1 MKKRK
6 VSYRR
11 INWFIFLLIATSI
24 AAGIFIALKLWFVLI
39 FILPLMIMSISRL
52 LSVYSGIIDRLGF
65 IIRAVRNDDYSFRFT
80 INPNHTENAFVNQSL
95 NEIKE
100 VMDEKKRLIREDE
113 KNFELIMEC
122 ANIGIMLLMENG
134 TVVHANSKALET
146 FSLPMISHVGYLKS
160 QSEELVEILNN
171 IKPSEQK
178 SVKYYTEIGE
188 TNLVL
193 SCSAIKYKEKNLRVV
208 TIGNINKEL
217 DNQEAEVWEKLT
229 RILTHEIMNS
239 LAPITSISNTLINNL
254 DDAKKVGE
262 GLEIIHTTSDRLMQF
277 VNSFRQVT
285 RIPPPQKAPFY
296 LKELLADAVAL
307 TNSGKIKINID
318 INPDDIMLYADRTQ
332 ISQVIVNLL
341 KNAVESCENNNDD
354 KEYFIEIHS
363 HLDSEER
370 IYIEISNNG
379 GKISDEIADNIFTPF
394 FTTKQ
399 DGSGIGL
406 ALSRQIVRL
415 HGGTIH
421 LSRNTDEKVAFLI
434 IMD

>member
-122 ANIGIMLLMENG
+122 ANIGIMLFMENG

-406 ALSRQIVRL
+406 ALSRQIIRL

-434 IMD
+434 VID

>member
-39 FILPLMIMSISRL
+39 FILPLMMMSISRL

-262 GLEIIHTTSDRLMQF
+262 GLDIIHTTSDRLMQF

-296 LKELLADAVAL
+296 LKELLADAVSL
-307 TNSGKIKINID
+307 INSGKIKINID

-332 ISQVIVNLL
+332 ISQVVVNLM

-406 ALSRQIVRL
+406 ALSRQIIRL

-434 IMD
+434 IME

>member
-11 INWFIFLLIATSI
+11 INWFIFLLIVTSI

-39 FILPLMIMSISRL
+39 FILPLMMMSISRL

-262 GLEIIHTTSDRLMQF
+262 GLDIIHTTSDRLMQF

-332 ISQVIVNLL
+332 ISQVVVNLM

-406 ALSRQIVRL
+406 ALSRQIIRL

>member
-39 FILPLMIMSISRL
+39 FILPLMMMSISRL

-332 ISQVIVNLL
+332 ISQVIVNLM

-354 KEYFIEIHS
+354 KDYFIEIHS

-421 LSRNTDEKVAFLI
+421 LSRNTEEKVAFMVVLE
-434 IMD
+434 

>member
-11 INWFIFLLIATSI
+11 INWFITLLITASI

-39 FILPLMIMSISRL
+39 IIIPLLILSISKL

-160 QSEELVEILNN
+160 QLEELVEILNN

-363 HLDSEER
+363 HLDSDER

-406 ALSRQIVRL
+406 ALSRQIIRL

-421 LSRNTDEKVAFLI
+421 LSKNTEEKVAFMI
-434 IMD
+434 IVE

>member
-11 INWFIFLLIATSI
+11 INWFIFLLIATSM
-24 AAGIFIALKLWFVLI
+24 ATGIFIALKLWFILI
-39 FILPLMIMSISRL
+39 IILPLMALSISRL

-122 ANIGIMLLMENG
+122 ANIGIMLIMENG
-134 TVVHANSKALET
+134 TVVHANSKVLET
-146 FSLPMISHVGYLKS
+146 FSLPMISHVGYLNS
-160 QSEELVEILNN
+160 QSEELVEILKN

-193 SCSAIKYKEKNLRVV
+193 SCSAIRYKEKDLRVV

-262 GLEIIHTTSDRLMQF
+262 GLDIIHTTSDRLMQF

-296 LKELLADAVAL
+296 LKELLTDAVAL

-354 KEYFIEIHS
+354 KDYFIEIHS

-379 GKISDEIADNIFTPF
+379 GKISEEVAENIFTPF

-406 ALSRQIVRL
+406 ALSRQIIRL

-421 LSRNTDEKVAFLI
+421 LSRNTDDKVAFLI
-434 IMD
+434 VME

>member
-39 FILPLMIMSISRL
+39 FILPLMMMSISRL

-262 GLEIIHTTSDRLMQF
+262 GLDIIHTTSDRLMQF

-379 GKISDEIADNIFTPF
+379 GKISDEIAENIFTPF

-406 ALSRQIVRL
+406 ALSRQIIRL

-434 IMD
+434 VID

>member
-39 FILPLMIMSISRL
+39 FILPLMMMSISRL

-146 FSLPMISHVGYLKS
+146 FSLPMISHVGYLNS
-160 QSEELVEILNN
+160 QSEELVEILKN

-254 DDAKKVGE
+254 DDAKKVG
-262 GLEIIHTTSDRLMQF
+262 
-277 VNSFRQVT
+277 
-285 RIPPPQKAPFY
+285 
-296 LKELLADAVAL
+296 
-307 TNSGKIKINID
+307 
-318 INPDDIMLYADRTQ
+318 
-332 ISQVIVNLL
+332 
-341 KNAVESCENNNDD
+341 
-354 KEYFIEIHS
+354 
-363 HLDSEER
+363 
-370 IYIEISNNG
+370 
-379 GKISDEIADNIFTPF
+379 
-394 FTTKQ
+394 
-399 DGSGIGL
+399 
-406 ALSRQIVRL
+406 
-415 HGGTIH
+415 
-421 LSRNTDEKVAFLI
+421 
-434 IMD
+434 

>member
-39 FILPLMIMSISRL
+39 FILPLMMMSISRL

-262 GLEIIHTTSDRLMQF
+262 GLDIIHTTSDRLMQF

-332 ISQVIVNLL
+332 ISQVVVNLL

-406 ALSRQIVRL
+406 ALSRQIIRL

-421 LSRNTDEKVAFLI
+421 LSKNTEDKVAFMI
-434 IMD
+434 IVE